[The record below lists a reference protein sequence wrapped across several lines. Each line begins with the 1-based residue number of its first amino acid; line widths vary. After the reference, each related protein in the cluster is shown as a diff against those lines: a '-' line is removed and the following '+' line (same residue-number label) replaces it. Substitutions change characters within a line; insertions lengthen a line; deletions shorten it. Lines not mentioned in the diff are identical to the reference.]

1 MGASER
7 VTFEDL
13 KGDISSTEP
22 TTEEA
27 REGANIPASRHVPHV
42 RASNHTNQREY
53 SSSFSSS
60 SEDASTGEAQG
71 ASAPAV
77 AEVTSLICSRIAK
90 AAKLAAPATS
100 LANLVKKYAHLGDD
114 ELVLQAELAAA
125 WLADPAKNK
134 GGKRAMNILFLH
146 NWLSKAQTPPPSQ
159 SLPMAAGQNPQQT
172 YWRPPRR
179 EMPTAS
185 HAPTDPFA

>member
-100 LANLVKKYAHLGDD
+100 LANLVKKYA
-114 ELVLQAELAAA
+114 A
-125 WLADPAKNK
+125 
-134 GGKRAMNILFLH
+134 
-146 NWLSKAQTPPPSQ
+146 
-159 SLPMAAGQNPQQT
+159 
-172 YWRPPRR
+172 PR
-179 EMPTAS
+179 
-185 HAPTDPFA
+185 